1 MCPFAKPTT
10 IKQSTYKESMSQS
23 IKSVKSDVLPDR
35 GIFFHKIG
43 GEKTMNKII
52 PIFYEKVLR
61 SETLQKY
68 FQSVDMTTQIQKYMS
83 FLSITLGDSNK
94 WNGRPLRE
102 IHKHIHVKSDDFT
115 EFIDKFRETLLE
127 VEINKSLTDQ
137 IIQHIISCFRK
148 DILCV

>member
-1 MCPFAKPTT
+1 
-10 IKQSTYKESMSQS
+10 
-23 IKSVKSDVLPDR
+23 
-35 GIFFHKIG
+35 
-43 GEKTMNKII
+43 
-52 PIFYEKVLR
+52 
-61 SETLQKY
+61 
-68 FQSVDMTTQIQKYMS
+68 MS

-137 IIQHIISCFRK
+137 II
-148 DILCV
+148 